1 MKVNLKIEIEYAE
14 SFREDVDELVGNIT
28 NGEWSKAMIRDY
40 GDKGLLTFNV
50 SIDEDI

>member
-1 MKVNLKIEIEYAE
+1 MKVKLKIEFEYNDFFKEEA
-14 SFREDVDELVGNIT
+14 DELVENIT

-50 SIDEDI
+50 SIDEEG